1 MIARWLI
8 IDGNNLIHAMPELIE
23 GTGRDF
29 NTTRQRLVHQ
39 LDELINVIAER
50 ITVVF
55 DGSRGGQQTGF
66 ESSAVEVIFSSS
78 SLTAD
83 SVIERLAL
91 RAPGREEATVVS
103 SDLMERNTVEA
114 GGVHTL
120 SCRSFLEE
128 LRRERANLRRQLGG
142 TGKPSRKNALGDF
155 FP

>member
-1 MIARWLI
+1 VIAQWLI
-8 IDGNNLIHAMPELIE
+8 IDGNNLIHAMPELIQ

-29 NTTRQRLVHQ
+29 NTARQRLVQQ

-55 DGSRGGQQTGF
+55 DGSYGGQQTGF
-66 ESSAVEVIFSSS
+66 ESSAVEVLFSSS
-78 SLTAD
+78 SFTAD

-91 RAPGREEATVVS
+91 HAAERGAATVVS

-120 SCRSFLEE
+120 SCRLFLEE
-128 LRRERANLRRQLGG
+128 LSRERANLRRQLGG
-142 TGKPSRKNALGDF
+142 TGRPSRKNALGDF